1 MTASLFSAA
10 DYATLAA
17 IVFRP
22 DYPGNA
28 TARGVVEA
36 PNGDSAAR
44 DTGKR
49 YSHVA
54 EKYYRNPPRDFTR
67 DERILDI
74 YLCRAYERACQV
86 ATALGV
92 PEAFMPSFSAGALR
106 VLEYP
111 PGAGSHTH
119 TDFDLFTLSCYRN
132 QPDYLVRDY
141 NEQLCDDIDPGLH
154 LGEIFELLNIPPGIA
169 TTHHVDPSERTQHSI
184 VYFAI
189 PDRAAVLPSGAT
201 VGDWLT
207 ERLARSRYLQEQ
219 QDAKDAAIRDLRA
232 WKP

>member
-1 MTASLFSAA
+1 MVTSAPATLFSAQ
-10 DYATLAA
+10 DYSALAA

-49 YSHVA
+49 YSHIAV
-54 EKYYRNPPRDFTR
+54 KYLRQF
-67 DERILDI
+67 DEIGRSSQDILDYESLYS
-74 YLCRAYERACQV
+74 YLENAHRRSLDVAC
-86 ATALGV
+86 ALGV
-92 PEAFMPSFSAGALR
+92 PDAFMPSFEYGALR

-111 PGAGSHTH
+111 PGAGSHVH
-119 TDFDLFTLSCYRN
+119 TDFDLFTLMAYR
-132 QPDYLVRDY
+132 
-141 NEQLCDDIDPGLH
+141 DDDQGLRRMVSAEERSRLDAVDRGLH
-154 LGEIFELLNIPPGIA
+154 LGELGEIVGLGDA
-169 TTHHVDPSERTQHSI
+169 TPHQVWAAEWWQHSI

-189 PDRAAVLPSGAT
+189 PDHVAVLPSGVT

-207 ERLARSRYLQEQ
+207 ERLARSRYEAEAGQS
-219 QDAKDAAIRDLRA
+219 
-232 WKP
+232 